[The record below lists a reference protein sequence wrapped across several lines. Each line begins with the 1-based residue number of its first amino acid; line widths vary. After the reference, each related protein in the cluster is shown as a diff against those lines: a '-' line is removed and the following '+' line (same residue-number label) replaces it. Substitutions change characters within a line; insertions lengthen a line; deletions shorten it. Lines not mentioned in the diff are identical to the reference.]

1 MISMMQ
7 GPPRTILVFLIISQG
22 DILKLIFPVYYRV
35 YTYDGAIPSNSAA
48 YSNDCSLGR
57 ISIGQISL
65 PRTVKSLKRCIAVV
79 EGISVDR
86 ITLYTSATIEK
97 TIDDKTEIT
106 FDSGPGLWYS
116 KGLKP
121 GATGLPPTRNPEW
134 LSFLLRNSTHLL
146 NHVSVQISL
155 ILSPPNRHANIC
167 ILQCTIRFIPRT
179 VRF

>member
-22 DILKLIFPVYYRV
+22 YILKLIFLVYYRV

-106 FDSGPGLWYS
+106 FDSGPGLVPDEPMTLVFEGSEARCYRS
-116 KGLKP
+116 TPDSESRMALLPPSELNSPLKP
-121 GATGLPPTRNPEW
+121 RFCTNFTYTV
-134 LSFLLRNSTHLL
+134 STKP
-146 NHVSVQISL
+146 S
-155 ILSPPNRHANIC
+155 C
-167 ILQCTIRFIPRT
+167 
-179 VRF
+179 